1 MDVAAVNMDQ
11 EQEGDDDPLPAG
23 DEPPRKKPR
32 GKSKAKREADKQQL
46 YSTVKMRLPSALFDD
61 GEAFRGPFQ
70 ETLNNFVYAWNK
82 IQLEGYMFANIHYLR
97 LKSEGKA
104 IPSLDHPLLTK
115 CCAAVTDTTRA
126 PNDPEIAATKAR
138 YILLRPAIGAGY
150 TIPPNEHMGGAINL
164 LAKEMLTASKNHV
177 VMNFLRR
184 LARYVRLKYAL
195 QNNRQAYEFINVAI
209 SPVLAKTQDQEEFAD
224 WIGELDPTDED
235 VIAANL
241 THFLLKLMDIISFM
255 ESLPAGTRHVKT
267 FTILPTKGDFIL
279 GHATISRSTLR
290 DVLQMLPPV
299 SRANIMAALLP
310 SFPDVQSP
318 QRQALVG
325 ALTRPRAN
333 FSPAMFQD
341 APLTDAIWFLLFDV
355 QRHQTATRKF
365 NFEISTNGYE
375 ISLQFQKPKPPNLR
389 PEDRDPD
396 FDPFPAI
403 RVFDRVFGLDPG
415 KTYLATAFGGEVV
428 DGQSRIVQ
436 ISTREYYHLAH
447 MNRRVKWEKGIREHF
462 PAYTQVINN
471 MPSLKTQDLA
481 TFEAGTRYVLLNC
494 DYLLG
499 FGRDKPFRK
508 WRFTIFIESTKA
520 LTEIAK
526 RIVGPRTLANGQPA
540 RVLVGFGDWSQPNG
554 FKGLRKA
561 PLKRFRKE
569 LRKHAT
575 VVSVDE
581 YRTSKVCSGCQSPTA
596 MRPAKFELIKRC
608 RNNARCDPNVIDALC
623 RKCTFNA
630 ENAGRKLPSHQVL
643 HCTNGA
649 CAITW
654 QRDVNAS
661 RNLYDLVQAMLAGHA
676 RPHAFTRGLPH

>member
-1 MDVAAVNMDQ
+1 MDH

-32 GKSKAKREADKQQL
+32 GKSKAKREADKQKL
-46 YSTVKMRLPSALFDD
+46 YSTVKMKLRSALHDD
-61 GEAFRGPFQ
+61 DAAFRDPFQ
-70 ETLNNFVYAWNK
+70 EALNDFVYKWGK
-82 IQLEGYMFANIHYLR
+82 IQLEAYIFANIHYLR
-97 LKSEGKA
+97 LKSEEKA

-115 CCAAVTDTTRA
+115 CCAAVTNTTRA
-126 PNDPEIAATKAR
+126 PNDPEIAATKER
-138 YILLRPAIGAGY
+138 YILLRPAIGPGY
-150 TIPPNEHMGGAINL
+150 TTPPNEYMGGAINL

-177 VMNFLRR
+177 VVNFLRR

-195 QNNRQAYEFINVAI
+195 QNNRQAYDFINVAI
-209 SPVLAKTQDQEEFAD
+209 SPVLAKTQDQEELAE

-241 THFLLKLMDIISFM
+241 PHFLLKLMDILSFM
-255 ESLPAGTRHVKT
+255 ESLPAGTRHAKT

-290 DVLQMLPPV
+290 DILQMLPLA
-299 SRANIMAALLP
+299 SRANIMETLLP
-310 SFPDVQSP
+310 SFPDEQSL
-318 QRQALVG
+318 QHRLLLG
-325 ALTRPRAN
+325 ALHKPRAN
-333 FSPAMFQD
+333 FSPEMFRD
-341 APLTDAIWFLLFDV
+341 APLTDAVWFLLFDV

-375 ISLQFQKPKPPNLR
+375 ISLQFQKPKPPNAR
-389 PEDRDPD
+389 PEDREPD
-396 FDPFPAI
+396 FDPFPQN
-403 RVFDRVFGLDPG
+403 RVFDRVLGLDPG
-415 KTYLATAFGGEVV
+415 KTYLATTFGGELVH
-428 DGQSRIVQ
+428 GQSRTVQ
-436 ISTREYYHLAH
+436 VSTREYYHLAK
-447 MNRRVKWEKGIREHF
+447 MNRRVKWEKGIRESS
-462 PAYTQVINN
+462 PEYTQVISN

-481 TFEAGTRYVLLNC
+481 AFEAGTRYVLLHC

-540 RVLVGFGDWSQPNG
+540 RVLVGYGDWSQPDG

-561 PLKRFRKE
+561 PNKRFRKE

-581 YRTSKVCSGCQSPTA
+581 HRTSKVCSGCQSSTA
-596 MRPAKFELIKRC
+596 MRPARFELIKPC
-608 RNNARCDPNVIDALC
+608 RKNARCNPNVIDALC
-623 RKCTFNA
+623 RKCKFNA
-630 ENAGRKLPSHQVL
+630 ENAGTKFPSHQVL

-649 CAITW
+649 CAVTW

-661 RNLYDLVQAMLAGHA
+661 RNLYDLVQAMLAGQA
-676 RPHAFTRGLPH
+676 RPHAFTRGVAH